1 MKIVKKYKNE
11 KLKPCPFCG
20 GDGAILIKYGDEYKI
35 FCGTAWCDAQ
45 FGWCNDKEHVIKSWN
60 YRSDDDDV
68 VDNEKNKTSKA
79 RWIINSDGYYPYCS
93 ACMAEP
99 KNGEM
104 TDYCPNCGAKM
115 KK

>member
-1 MKIVKKYKNE
+1 MKIIKKYENE

-60 YRSDDDDV
+60 YRSDDDV
-68 VDNEKNKTSKA
+68 VDNKKNK
-79 RWIINSDGYYPYCS
+79 RG
-93 ACMAEP
+93 M
-99 KNGEM
+99 
-104 TDYCPNCGAKM
+104 
-115 KK
+115 